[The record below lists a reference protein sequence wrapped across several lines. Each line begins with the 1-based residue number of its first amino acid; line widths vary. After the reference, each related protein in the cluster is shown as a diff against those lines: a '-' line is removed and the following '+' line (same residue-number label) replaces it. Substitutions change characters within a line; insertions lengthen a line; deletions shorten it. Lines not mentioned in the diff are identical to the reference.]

1 MNTKPFTTLK
11 ISGESAIG
19 SLMQQR
25 NSYPQSGDYPFLIG
39 EADDVE
45 RLQEAAEYN
54 EQSVDEILH
63 EAAQFDVAAWLHER
77 RAEAE
82 EYEFSEDDTLGEWPG
97 EIAEKGAISLHRDIL
112 TSEVRSEVYLGSAK
126 IALPWH
132 LPAIL
137 KYGGWNDCPD
147 PVVHCA
153 MHRYWQKEFGAEI
166 VGVSG
171 DVIECIVKNPPRDQE
186 TAIKLAWQQYW
197 YCTDIVDQGCE
208 TIANLAATLLNAE
221 VWYFWWD

>member
-1 MNTKPFTTLK
+1 MNTDLFTTSK
-11 ISGESAIG
+11 TTGEAAIE

-25 NSYPQSGDYPFLIG
+25 GTYPQTGDYPFLIG
-39 EADDVE
+39 DANELE

-54 EQSVDEILH
+54 EQSVDEILG
-63 EAAQFDVAAWLHER
+63 EAARFDVGAWLTAR

-82 EYEFSEDDTLGEWPG
+82 EYKFSEDEVLGDWPG
-97 EIAEKGAISLHRDIL
+97 DIPQKGAISLHCDIL
-112 TSEVRSEVYLGSAK
+112 TGELRPEVYLGSAK
-126 IALPWH
+126 IAQPWH
-132 LPAIL
+132 LPAAL

-153 MHRYWQKEFGAEI
+153 MHQYWQKEFGAEI

-171 DVIECIVKNPPRDQE
+171 DVIECVVKNPPRDQE
-186 TAIKLAWQQYW
+186 AAIKLAWQQYW